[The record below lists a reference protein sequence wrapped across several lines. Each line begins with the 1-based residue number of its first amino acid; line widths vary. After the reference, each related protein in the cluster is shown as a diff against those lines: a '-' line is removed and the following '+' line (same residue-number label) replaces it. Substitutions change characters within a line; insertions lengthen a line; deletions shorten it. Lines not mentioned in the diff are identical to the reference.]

1 MLTVDQLI
9 AQHKNQAAAFYD
21 LAHQAVAGVERL
33 AELNLKTLRAAVEDS
48 QARTEALFGVKDAA
62 GLIALSQHELKAAAE
77 KAAVYGR
84 ELQEIVSGLGNQYV
98 KAAQGHA
105 ADAHKQFN
113 ALVETAVKNAPKGTE
128 HAAAALQAAVANVST
143 TFESVQKSVKQ
154 ATDQTVANFEKVA
167 QNALKSAEAVI
178 KPKKAA

>member
-1 MLTVDQLI
+1 MLTAEQLI

-62 GLIALSQHELKAAAE
+62 GFIALSHQELKSAAE

-84 ELQEIVSGLGNQYV
+84 ELQDIVSGLGNQYV
-98 KAAQGHA
+98 KVAQSHT

-113 ALVETAVKNAPKGTE
+113 TLVEAAVKNAPKGTE
-128 HAAAALQAAVANVST
+128 QVAAALQAAVANAST
-143 TFESVQKSVKQ
+143 AFESAQKSVKQ
-154 ATDQTVANFEKVA
+154 AADQTVAHFETAA
-167 QNALKSAEAVI
+167 QNALKSIETSV